1 MATTPTRFTAA
12 QINGMPMEDCEL
24 FEPFT
29 CPVTP
34 VEWRISDCFLG
45 KIYAYCAIVRSRKF
59 LTTELAPITFTKKSM
74 TIRTTGKVIGLGNAF
89 IYKGK
94 YVTFCGYVLRGAW
107 QLDLEVGLPLE
118 SLVEDADFQQ
128 WIRRSF
134 AGDFAAFTPEVLRTD
149 IPLIT
154 SITSPDAGMIGNPAR
169 AYMGPYFGVRRAL
182 FPLDAE
188 ELPAQSVSSPVAS
201 RASSPALSETN
212 ASNSG
217 AIGPT
222 ASGASSP
229 TLSQADASDSSI
241 MNPAGSGASSPA
253 RSQRDA
259 SMEPTTFGA
268 SSPAALT
275 TTILLRRLFFLFLL
289 SYSAVTLMC
298 PAVLFFLSG
307 VAVGFLVCFLLQH
320 YDALLRRHP

>member
-59 LTTELAPITFTKKSM
+59 LTTKLAPITFTKKSM

-134 AGDFAAFTPEVLRTD
+134 AGDFAAFTPEVLRTN

-154 SITSPDAGMIGNPAR
+154 SITSPDAGMIGSPAR
-169 AYMGPYFGVRRAL
+169 AYMGIAC
-182 FPLDAE
+182 AKWI
-188 ELPAQSVSSPVAS
+188 STVAS

-217 AIGPT
+217 AIGAT

-241 MNPAGSGASSPA
+241 MNPAGSGASSPS

-275 TTILLRRLFFLFLL
+275 TTILLRRLFFLFLF